1 MLVWRDSLRT
11 PYKHNGL
18 REKLHVPG
26 REIQYPPG
34 YPLPDAADPFPEK
47 TMSLTELLAYLV
59 AAVIAV
65 PIARRL
71 GFGSILGY
79 LAAGIIIGPWGLK
92 LFADVDRILH
102 LAEFG
107 VVLLLFIIGLELQPT
122 RLWALRRGIFGTG
135 AAQVLITGAVLS
147 GAAIAFGLAWESALI
162 IGLILALS
170 STAFVLQL
178 LAERRQLTTR
188 HGRTA
193 FTILLL
199 QDIAVIPLLA
209 LIPMLA
215 PGADGTEVSGT
226 GYLLQIG
233 AVLALVAGG
242 RWLLRPMFRIA
253 ARDGGHEIFTA
264 TALVVVVGS
273 ALLMTQVGLSAGL
286 GAFLAGVLLAD
297 SEFRHELEAE
307 IEPFKGLL
315 LGLFFVAV
323 GMSTNLGL
331 LVDMPWRII
340 AMTVALISLKALV
353 LFVVGRLSG
362 LPTSSARSLAFVLA
376 QGGEFAFVLF
386 AAALQGNLIGRDLF
400 ELLILVVS
408 LSMMATP
415 FLVIAD
421 ARIGRGTREKEDQ
434 REWDKV
440 EPDRDHEVIIAGL
453 GRFGQVVARV
463 LNMRRIAFTALESD
477 SRQVDFVRRFGNV
490 VYYGDTTR
498 LELLRAAHVEKARV
512 FVVAI
517 EDIEASVRTVELVKH
532 HCPHLKIFARA
543 TDRAHARALRNRHVD
558 YVIRENY
565 VSSLEMAENLLQ
577 ALGDPP
583 DMAADS
589 IRQFRRFDENLLERE
604 RAVDQDEGRLL
615 QTVREAEREL
625 AFLFHSDEHDV
636 ETAVKAKEK

>member
-1 MLVWRDSLRT
+1 
-11 PYKHNGL
+11 
-18 REKLHVPG
+18 
-26 REIQYPPG
+26 
-34 YPLPDAADPFPEK
+34 
-47 TMSLTELLAYLV
+47 MSLTELLAYLI

-65 PIARRL
+65 PIARRF
-71 GFGSILGY
+71 GFGSVLGY
-79 LAAGIIIGPWGLK
+79 LAAGIVIGPWGLK

-122 RLWALRRGIFGTG
+122 RLWALRKGIFGTG
-135 AAQVLITGAVLS
+135 TMQVLLTGALLS
-147 GAAIAFGLAWESALI
+147 GAGLAFGLAWKSALI

-178 LAERRQLTTR
+178 LAERKQLTTR

-215 PGADGTEVSGT
+215 PVAT
-226 GYLLQIG
+226 GDSPSTNVLLQLG
-233 AVLALVAGG
+233 AVLALIAGG

-264 TALVVVVGS
+264 TALVVVVGAS
-273 ALLMTQVGLSAGL
+273 LLMVQVGLSAGL

-331 LVDMPWRII
+331 LADIPWQILG
-340 AMTVALISLKALV
+340 MTVALIGLKAAV
-353 LFVVGRLSG
+353 LFFVGRISG
-362 LPTSSARSLAFVLA
+362 LPTTSARSLAFVLA

-386 AAALQGNLIGRDLF
+386 AAALQGRLIERDLF
-400 ELLILVVS
+400 ELLVLIVT
-408 LSMMATP
+408 LSMIATP
-415 FLVIAD
+415 FLVLAD
-421 ARIGRGTREKEDQ
+421 ERLGRASRAREDK

-440 EPDRDHEVIIAGL
+440 EDERDHDVIIAGL

-463 LNMRRIAFTALESD
+463 LNMRRIPFTALESD
-477 SRQVDFVRRFGNV
+477 THQVDFVRRFGNI
-490 VYYGDTTR
+490 VYYGDASR
-498 LELLRAAHVEKARV
+498 LELLRAAHVDRAKV
-512 FVVAI
+512 FVVAM
-517 EDIEASVRTVELVKH
+517 EDVAASVRTVELVKRH
-532 HCPHLKIFARA
+532 YPRLKVFARA
-543 TDRAHARALRNRHVD
+543 TDRAHARALRDRNVD

-565 VSSLEMAENLLQ
+565 VSSLEMAENLLL
-577 ALGDPP
+577 ALGDP
-583 DMAADS
+583 ADKARES
-589 IRQFRRFDENLLERE
+589 IRQFRHFDEDLLERE
-604 RAVDQDEGRLL
+604 RAVAQDEGRLV
-615 QTVREAEREL
+615 QTVTEAEREL
-625 AFLFHSDEHDV
+625 AFLFHSDEHDI
-636 ETAVKAKEK
+636 EAGDRMTRK

>member
-1 MLVWRDSLRT
+1 
-11 PYKHNGL
+11 
-18 REKLHVPG
+18 
-26 REIQYPPG
+26 
-34 YPLPDAADPFPEK
+34 
-47 TMSLTELLAYLV
+47 MSLTELLAYLV

-65 PIARRL
+65 PITRRL
-71 GFGSILGY
+71 GFGSVLGY
-79 LAAGIIIGPWGLK
+79 LAAGFIIGPWGLK

-122 RLWALRRGIFGTG
+122 RLWALRKGIFGTG
-135 AAQVLITGAVLS
+135 TAQVLLTGALLS
-147 GAAIAFGLAWESALI
+147 GAALAFGLAWQSALI

-178 LAERRQLTTR
+178 LAERKQLTTR

-215 PGADGTEVSGT
+215 PTPAITPHPVAD
-226 GYLLQIG
+226 YLLQIG
-233 AVLALVAGG
+233 AVLALIAGG
-242 RWLLRPMFRIA
+242 RYLLRPMFRIA

-273 ALLMTQVGLSAGL
+273 ALMMVAVGLSAGL

-331 LVDMPWRII
+331 LLDIPWRII
-340 AMTVALISLKALV
+340 GMTVALISLKAAV
-353 LFVVGRLSG
+353 LFAVGRISG
-362 LPTSSARSLAFVLA
+362 LPTTSARSLAFVLA

-386 AAALQGNLIGRDLF
+386 AAALQGRLIERELF
-400 ELLILVVS
+400 ELLVLVVT
-408 LSMMATP
+408 LSMIATP

-421 ARIGRGTREKEDQ
+421 ERLARASRAREEK
-434 REWDKV
+434 RAWDEV
-440 EPDRDHEVIIAGL
+440 EADRDHDVIIAGL
-453 GRFGQVVARV
+453 GRFGQVVARI
-463 LNMRRIAFTALESD
+463 LNMRQIPFTALEAD
-477 SRQVDFVRRFGNV
+477 THQVDFVRRFGNV

-498 LELLRAAHVEKARV
+498 LELLRAAHVERAKV
-512 FVVAI
+512 FVVTV
-517 EDIEASVRTVELVKH
+517 EDVEASVRTVELVKH
-532 HCPHLKIFARA
+532 HFPRLKVFARA
-543 TDRAHARALRNRHVD
+543 TDRAHARALRNRNVD

-565 VSSLEMAENLLQ
+565 VSSLEMAENLLRT
-577 ALGDPP
+577 LGDPP
-583 DMAADS
+583 EKARDS
-589 IRQFRRFDENLLERE
+589 IRRFRSFDEELLERE
-604 RAVDQDEGRLL
+604 RAVDQDEGRLV
-615 QTVREAEREL
+615 QTVTEAEREL
-625 AFLFHSDEHDV
+625 AFLFHSDEHDSGAATT
-636 ETAVKAKEK
+636 EGRP

>member
-1 MLVWRDSLRT
+1 
-11 PYKHNGL
+11 
-18 REKLHVPG
+18 
-26 REIQYPPG
+26 
-34 YPLPDAADPFPEK
+34 
-47 TMSLTELLAYLV
+47 MSLTELLAYLV

-71 GFGSILGY
+71 GFGSVLGY
-79 LAAGIIIGPWGLK
+79 LAAGIVIGPWGLK

-122 RLWALRRGIFGTG
+122 RLWALRKGIFGTG
-135 AAQVLITGAVLS
+135 TAQVLVTGALLS
-147 GAAIAFGLAWESALI
+147 GAALAFGLAWQSALI

-178 LAERRQLTTR
+178 LAERKQLTTR
-188 HGRTA
+188 HGRVA

-215 PGADGTEVSGT
+215 PAAAVTAHPAAD
-226 GYLLQIG
+226 YILQIG
-233 AVLALVAGG
+233 AVLALIAGG
-242 RWLLRPMFRIA
+242 RWLLKPMFRIA

-273 ALLMTQVGLSAGL
+273 ALLMVQVGLSAGL

-331 LVDMPWRII
+331 LVDIPWRII
-340 AMTVALISLKALV
+340 GMTLVLIALKAAV
-353 LFVVGRLSG
+353 LFVVGRVSG
-362 LPTSSARSLAFVLA
+362 LPTTSARSLAFVLA

-386 AAALQGNLIGRDLF
+386 AAALQGRLIERELF
-400 ELLILVVS
+400 ELLILIVT
-408 LSMMATP
+408 LSMIATP

-421 ARIGRGTREKEDQ
+421 ERMGRASRAKEDK

-440 EPDRDHEVIIAGL
+440 EADRDHDVIIAGL

-463 LNMRRIAFTALESD
+463 LNMRRIPFTALESD
-477 SRQVDFVRRFGNV
+477 THQVDFVRRFGNI

-498 LELLRAAHVEKARV
+498 LELLRAAHVERARV

-532 HCPHLKIFARA
+532 HFPHLKIFARA
-543 TDRAHARALRNRHVD
+543 TDRAHARALRNRNVD

-565 VSSLEMAENLLQ
+565 VSSLEMAENLLRV
-577 ALGDPP
+577 LGDP
-583 DMAADS
+583 AERAGES
-589 IRQFRRFDENLLERE
+589 IRQFRRFDEDLLERE
-604 RAVDQDEGRLL
+604 RAVDQDEGRLV
-615 QTVREAEREL
+615 QTITEAEREL
-625 AFLFHSDEHDV
+625 AFLFHSDEHDIAA
-636 ETAVKAKEK
+636 EAKEQQS

>member
-1 MLVWRDSLRT
+1 
-11 PYKHNGL
+11 
-18 REKLHVPG
+18 
-26 REIQYPPG
+26 
-34 YPLPDAADPFPEK
+34 
-47 TMSLTELLAYLV
+47 MSLTELLAYLV

-71 GFGSILGY
+71 GFGSVLGY
-79 LAAGIIIGPWGLK
+79 LAAGIVIGPWGLK

-122 RLWALRRGIFGTG
+122 RLWALRKGIFGTG
-135 AAQVLITGAVLS
+135 TAQVLITGALLS
-147 GAAIAFGLAWESALI
+147 GAAMAFGLAWESALI

-178 LAERRQLTTR
+178 LAERKQLTTR

-215 PGADGTEVSGT
+215 PGDAITSHPATD
-226 GYLLQIG
+226 YLIQVA
-233 AVLALVAGG
+233 AVLALIAGG

-264 TALVVVVGS
+264 TALVVVVGAS
-273 ALLMTQVGLSAGL
+273 LLMIQVGLSAGL

-323 GMSTNLGL
+323 GMSANLGL
-331 LVDMPWRII
+331 LVEIPWRII
-340 AMTVALISLKALV
+340 AMTLLLISLKATV
-353 LFVVGRLSG
+353 LFIVGRLSG
-362 LPTSSARSLAFVLA
+362 LPTNSARSLAMVLA

-386 AAALQGNLIGRDLF
+386 AAALQGRLIERELF
-400 ELLILVVS
+400 ELLILVVT
-408 LSMMATP
+408 LSMITTP
-415 FLVIAD
+415 FLVITD
-421 ARIGRGTREKEDQ
+421 ERLGRANRAREKE
-434 REWDKV
+434 REFDKV
-440 EPDRDHEVIIAGL
+440 EADRSHDVIIAGL

-477 SRQVDFVRRFGNV
+477 TRQVDFVRRFGNV
-490 VYYGDTTR
+490 VYYGDSTR
-498 LELLRAAHVEKARV
+498 LDLLRAAHVERAKL
-512 FVVAI
+512 FVVAV
-517 EDIEASVRTVELVKH
+517 EDVEASVRTVELVKH
-532 HCPHLKIFARA
+532 HFPHLKIFARA
-543 TDRAHARALRNRHVD
+543 TDRAHARALRDRHVD
-558 YVIRENY
+558 YVIRETY
-565 VSSLEMAENLLQ
+565 VSSLEMAESLLLS
-577 ALGDPP
+577 LGDAP
-583 DMAADS
+583 DTAS
-589 IRQFRRFDENLLERE
+589 ETVRQFRRFDEDLLERE
-604 RAVDQDEGRLL
+604 RAVAQDEGRLV

-625 AFLFHSDEHDV
+625 AFLFHSDEHDIDKV
-636 ETAVKAKEK
+636 IESREGRP

>member
-1 MLVWRDSLRT
+1 
-11 PYKHNGL
+11 
-18 REKLHVPG
+18 
-26 REIQYPPG
+26 
-34 YPLPDAADPFPEK
+34 
-47 TMSLTELLAYLV
+47 MSLTELLAYLI

-65 PIARRL
+65 PIARRF
-71 GFGSILGY
+71 GFGSVLGY
-79 LAAGIIIGPWGLK
+79 LAAGIVIGPWGLK

-122 RLWALRRGIFGTG
+122 RLWALRKGIFGTG
-135 AAQVLITGAVLS
+135 TMQVLLTGAVLW
-147 GAAIAFGLAWESALI
+147 GAGLAFGLAWKSALV

-178 LAERRQLTTR
+178 LAERKQLTTR
-188 HGRTA
+188 HGRVA

-209 LIPMLA
+209 LIPMLV
-215 PGADGTEVSGT
+215 PGPT
-226 GYLLQIG
+226 GASLTPNFILQIG
-233 AVLALVAGG
+233 AVLALIAGG

-264 TALVVVVGS
+264 TALVVVVGAS
-273 ALLMTQVGLSAGL
+273 LLMIQVGLSAGL

-331 LVDMPWRII
+331 LADIPWQILG
-340 AMTVALISLKALV
+340 MTVALIGLKAAV
-353 LFVVGRLSG
+353 LFFVGRISG

-386 AAALQGNLIGRDLF
+386 AAALQGRLIERELF
-400 ELLILVVS
+400 ELLVLIVT
-408 LSMMATP
+408 LSMIATP
-415 FLVIAD
+415 FLVLAD
-421 ARIGRGTREKEDQ
+421 ERLGKASRAREDK

-440 EPDRDHEVIIAGL
+440 EADRDHDVIIAGL

-463 LNMRRIAFTALESD
+463 LNMRRIPFTALESD
-477 SRQVDFVRRFGNV
+477 THQVDFVRRFGNI
-490 VYYGDTTR
+490 VYYGDATR
-498 LELLRAAHVEKARV
+498 LELLRAAHVDRAKV

-517 EDIEASVRTVELVKH
+517 EDIEDSVRTVELVKRH
-532 HCPHLKIFARA
+532 YPQLKVFARA
-543 TDRAHARALRNRHVD
+543 TDRAHARALRDRNVD

-565 VSSLEMAENLLQ
+565 VSSLEMAENLLL
-577 ALGDPP
+577 ALGDP
-583 DMAADS
+583 ADKARES
-589 IRQFRRFDENLLERE
+589 IRQFRHFDEDLLERE
-604 RAVDQDEGRLL
+604 RAVAQDEGRLV
-615 QTVREAEREL
+615 QTVTEAEREL
-625 AFLFHSDEHDV
+625 AFLFHSDEHDIEAGDRV
-636 ETAVKAKEK
+636 TRK

>member
-1 MLVWRDSLRT
+1 
-11 PYKHNGL
+11 
-18 REKLHVPG
+18 
-26 REIQYPPG
+26 
-34 YPLPDAADPFPEK
+34 
-47 TMSLTELLAYLV
+47 MSLTELLAYLV

-65 PIARRL
+65 PVARRL
-71 GFGSILGY
+71 GFGSVLGY
-79 LAAGIIIGPWGLK
+79 LAAGIVIGPWGLK

-107 VVLLLFIIGLELQPT
+107 IVLLLFIIGLELQPT

-135 AAQVLITGAVLS
+135 SAQVLITGALLS
-147 GAAIAFGLAWESALI
+147 GAAMAFGLAWESALI

-178 LAERRQLTTR
+178 LAERKQLTTR

-215 PGADGTEVSGT
+215 PSATASESPMADL
-226 GYLLQIG
+226 LLQLG

-273 ALLMTQVGLSAGL
+273 ALLMVRVGLSAGL

-331 LVDMPWRII
+331 FLDIPWRIV
-340 AMTVALISLKALV
+340 AMTAALVALKAAV
-353 LFVVGRLSG
+353 LFVVGRVSG
-362 LPTSSARSLAFVLA
+362 LPAMSARSLAVVLA

-386 AAALQGNLIGRDLF
+386 AAALQGRLIERELF
-400 ELLILVVS
+400 ELLILVVT
-408 LSMMATP
+408 LSMIATP

-421 ARIGRGTREKEDQ
+421 ERLNRAGRAREERRA
-434 REWDKV
+434 WDEV
-440 EPDRDHEVIIAGL
+440 EADRDHVVIIAGL

-463 LNMRRIAFTALESD
+463 LNMRGIPFTALESD
-477 SRQVDFVRRFGNV
+477 SHQVDFVRRFGNI

-498 LELLRAAHVEKARV
+498 LDLLRAAHVERAKA
-512 FVVAI
+512 FVVAV
-517 EDIEASVRTVELVKH
+517 EDVEASVRTVELVKH
-532 HCPHLKIFARA
+532 HFPHLKIFARA
-543 TDRAHARALRNRHVD
+543 TDRAHARALRDRHVD

-565 VSSLEMAENLLQ
+565 VSSLEMAENLLL

-583 DMAADS
+583 ERAGDS
-589 IRQFRRFDENLLERE
+589 IRQFRRFDETLLERE
-604 RAVDQDEGRLL
+604 RAVDQDEGRLV
-615 QTVREAEREL
+615 QTIREAEREL
-625 AFLFHSDEHDV
+625 AFLFHSDEKDAV
-636 ETAVKAKEK
+636 AATEETKS

>member
-1 MLVWRDSLRT
+1 
-11 PYKHNGL
+11 
-18 REKLHVPG
+18 
-26 REIQYPPG
+26 
-34 YPLPDAADPFPEK
+34 
-47 TMSLTELLAYLV
+47 MSLTELLAYLI

-65 PIARRL
+65 PIARRF
-71 GFGSILGY
+71 GFGSVLGY

-122 RLWALRRGIFGTG
+122 RLWALRKGIFGTG
-135 AAQVLITGAVLS
+135 TMQVLLTGALLS
-147 GAAIAFGLAWESALI
+147 GAGLAFGLAWKSALI

-178 LAERRQLTTR
+178 LAERKQLTTR
-188 HGRTA
+188 HGRVA

-215 PGADGTEVSGT
+215 PVAT
-226 GYLLQIG
+226 GDSPSTNVLLQLG
-233 AVLALVAGG
+233 AVLALIAGG

-264 TALVVVVGS
+264 TALVVVVGAS
-273 ALLMTQVGLSAGL
+273 LLMIQVGLSAGL

-331 LVDMPWRII
+331 LADIPWQILG
-340 AMTVALISLKALV
+340 MTVALIGLKAAV
-353 LFVVGRLSG
+353 LFFVGRISG
-362 LPTSSARSLAFVLA
+362 LPTTSARSLAFVLA

-386 AAALQGNLIGRDLF
+386 AAALQGRLIERELF
-400 ELLILVVS
+400 ELLVLIVT
-408 LSMMATP
+408 LSMIATP
-415 FLVIAD
+415 FLVLAD
-421 ARIGRGTREKEDQ
+421 ERLGRTSRAREDK
-434 REWDKV
+434 RDWDKV
-440 EPDRDHEVIIAGL
+440 EADRDHDVIIAGL

-463 LNMRRIAFTALESD
+463 LNMRRIPFTALESD
-477 SRQVDFVRRFGNV
+477 THQVDFVRRFGNI
-490 VYYGDTTR
+490 VYYGDATR
-498 LELLRAAHVEKARV
+498 LELLRAAHVDRAKV
-512 FVVAI
+512 FIVAI
-517 EDIEASVRTVELVKH
+517 EDVEASVRTVELVKRH
-532 HCPHLKIFARA
+532 YPQLKVFARA
-543 TDRAHARALRNRHVD
+543 TDRAHARALRDRNVD

-565 VSSLEMAENLLQ
+565 VSSLEMAENLLL
-577 ALGDPP
+577 ALGDP
-583 DMAADS
+583 ADKARES
-589 IRQFRRFDENLLERE
+589 IRQFRHFDEDLLERE
-604 RAVDQDEGRLL
+604 RAVAQDEGRLV
-615 QTVREAEREL
+615 QTVTEAEREL
-625 AFLFHSDEHDV
+625 AFLFHSDEHDI
-636 ETAVKAKEK
+636 EAGDRMPRK

>member
-1 MLVWRDSLRT
+1 
-11 PYKHNGL
+11 
-18 REKLHVPG
+18 
-26 REIQYPPG
+26 
-34 YPLPDAADPFPEK
+34 
-47 TMSLTELLAYLV
+47 MSLSELLAYLV

-65 PIARRL
+65 PISRRL
-71 GFGSILGY
+71 GFGSVLGY

-92 LFADVDRILH
+92 LFSDVDRILH

-107 VVLLLFIIGLELQPT
+107 IVLLLFIIGLELQPT
-122 RLWALRRGIFGTG
+122 RLWALRRGIFGSG
-135 AAQVLITGAVLS
+135 VAQLLLTGAVLW
-147 GAAIAFGLAWESALI
+147 GAAMAFGLAWQSALI

-215 PGADGTEVSGT
+215 PASAVTTSAT
-226 GYLLQIG
+226 HYLVQLG
-233 AVLALVAGG
+233 AVLALIAGG
-242 RWLLRPMFRIA
+242 HWLLRPMFRVA

-264 TALVVVVGS
+264 TALVVVVG
-273 ALLMTQVGLSAGL
+273 AAMLMVQVGLSAGL

-331 LVDMPWRII
+331 LMDIPWRII
-340 AMTVALISLKALV
+340 AMTVALITLKAIV
-353 LFVVGRLSG
+353 LYVVGRASG
-362 LPTSSARSLAFVLA
+362 LPTVSARSLAVVLA

-386 AAALQGNLIGRDLF
+386 AAALQGRLIERELF
-400 ELLILVVS
+400 ELLVLVVT
-408 LSMMATP
+408 LSMIATP
-415 FLVIAD
+415 FLVLAD
-421 ARIGRGTREKEDQ
+421 ERLTRAERARADK
-434 REWDKV
+434 REWDQV
-440 EPDRDHEVIIAGL
+440 EAERDHDVIIAGL

-463 LNMRRIAFTALESD
+463 LNMRRIPFTALESD
-477 SRQVDFVRRFGNV
+477 TRQVDFVRRFGNI
-490 VYYGDTTR
+490 VYYGDSTR
-498 LELLRAAHVEKARV
+498 LDLLRAAHVERAKV
-512 FVVAI
+512 FVVAV
-517 EDIEASVRTVELVKH
+517 EGIEASVRTVELVKH
-532 HCPHLKIFARA
+532 HYPHLKIFARA
-543 TDRAHARALRNRHVD
+543 TDRAHARALRDRNVD

-565 VSSLEMAENLLQ
+565 VSSLEMAENLLR

-583 DMAADS
+583 QQASES
-589 IRQFRRFDENLLERE
+589 IRRFRRFDEALLERE
-604 RAVDQDEGRLL
+604 RAVDQDEGRLV
-615 QTVREAEREL
+615 QTVWEAEREL
-625 AFLFHSDEHDV
+625 AFLFHSDEPDTV
-636 ETAVKAKEK
+636 TATEEAKS

>member
-1 MLVWRDSLRT
+1 
-11 PYKHNGL
+11 
-18 REKLHVPG
+18 
-26 REIQYPPG
+26 
-34 YPLPDAADPFPEK
+34 
-47 TMSLTELLAYLV
+47 MSLTELLAYLV

-71 GFGSILGY
+71 GFGSVLGY
-79 LAAGIIIGPWGLK
+79 LAAGIVIGPWGLK

-122 RLWALRRGIFGTG
+122 RLWALRKGIFGTG
-135 AAQVLITGAVLS
+135 TMQVLLTGAVLS
-147 GAAIAFGLAWESALI
+147 GAGLAFGLAWKSAVV

-178 LAERRQLTTR
+178 LAERKQLTTR
-188 HGRTA
+188 HGRVA

-215 PGADGTEVSGT
+215 PSTAVTAHPAAD
-226 GYLLQIG
+226 YILQIG
-233 AVLALVAGG
+233 AVLALIAGG
-242 RWLLRPMFRIA
+242 RWLLKPMFRIA

-273 ALLMTQVGLSAGL
+273 ALLMVQVGLSAGL

-331 LVDMPWRII
+331 LGDIPWRII
-340 AMTVALISLKALV
+340 GMTLALIVLKASV

-362 LPTSSARSLAFVLA
+362 LPTTSARSLAFVLA

-386 AAALQGNLIGRDLF
+386 AAALQGRLIERELF
-400 ELLILVVS
+400 ELLVLVVT
-408 LSMMATP
+408 LSMIATP

-421 ARIGRGTREKEDQ
+421 ERMSRASRAREDK

-440 EPDRDHEVIIAGL
+440 EADRDHDVIIAGL

-463 LNMRRIAFTALESD
+463 LNMRRIPFTALESD
-477 SRQVDFVRRFGNV
+477 THQVDFVRRFGNI

-498 LELLRAAHVEKARV
+498 LELLRAAHVERAKV

-532 HCPHLKIFARA
+532 HFPHLKIFARA
-543 TDRAHARALRNRHVD
+543 TDRAHARALRNRNVD

-565 VSSLEMAENLLQ
+565 VSSLEMAENLLRV
-577 ALGDPP
+577 LGDP
-583 DMAADS
+583 AERASES
-589 IRQFRRFDENLLERE
+589 IRRFRRFDEDLLERE
-604 RAVDQDEGRLL
+604 RAVDQDEGRLV
-615 QTVREAEREL
+615 QTITEAEREL
-625 AFLFHSDEHDV
+625 AFLFHSDEHDI
-636 ETAVKAKEK
+636 AAKVDKQQP

>member
-1 MLVWRDSLRT
+1 
-11 PYKHNGL
+11 
-18 REKLHVPG
+18 
-26 REIQYPPG
+26 
-34 YPLPDAADPFPEK
+34 
-47 TMSLTELLAYLV
+47 MSLTELLAYLV

-71 GFGSILGY
+71 GFGSVLGY
-79 LAAGIIIGPWGLK
+79 LAAGIVIGPWGLK

-122 RLWALRRGIFGTG
+122 RLWALRKGIFGSGT
-135 AAQVLITGAVLS
+135 AQVLVTGALLS
-147 GAAIAFGLAWESALI
+147 GAALAFGLAWQSALI

-178 LAERRQLTTR
+178 LAERKQLTTR
-188 HGRTA
+188 HGRVA

-209 LIPMLA
+209 LIPMLGPA
-215 PGADGTEVSGT
+215 TAVTAHPAAD
-226 GYLLQIG
+226 YMLQIG
-233 AVLALVAGG
+233 AVLALIAGG
-242 RWLLRPMFRIA
+242 RWLLKPMFRIA

-273 ALLMTQVGLSAGL
+273 ALLMVQVGLSAGL

-331 LVDMPWRII
+331 LVDIPWRII
-340 AMTVALISLKALV
+340 GMTLALIVLKAAV
-353 LFVVGRLSG
+353 LFVVGRVSG
-362 LPTSSARSLAFVLA
+362 LPTTSARSLAFVLA

-386 AAALQGNLIGRDLF
+386 AAALQGRLIERELF
-400 ELLILVVS
+400 ELLILVVT
-408 LSMMATP
+408 LSMIATP

-421 ARIGRGTREKEDQ
+421 ERMGRASRTKEDK

-440 EPDRDHEVIIAGL
+440 EAERDHDVIIAGL

-463 LNMRRIAFTALESD
+463 LNMRRIPFTALESD
-477 SRQVDFVRRFGNV
+477 THQVDFVRRFGNI

-498 LELLRAAHVEKARV
+498 LELLRAAHVERAKV

-532 HCPHLKIFARA
+532 HFPHLKIFARA
-543 TDRAHARALRNRHVD
+543 TDRAHARALRNRNVD

-565 VSSLEMAENLLQ
+565 VSSLEMAENLLRV
-577 ALGDPP
+577 LGDP
-583 DMAADS
+583 AERAGES
-589 IRQFRRFDENLLERE
+589 IRQFRRFDEDLLERE
-604 RAVDQDEGRLL
+604 RAVDQDEGRLV
-615 QTVREAEREL
+615 QTITEAEREL
-625 AFLFHSDEHDV
+625 AFLFHSDEHDIAA
-636 ETAVKAKEK
+636 EAKEQRP

>member
-1 MLVWRDSLRT
+1 
-11 PYKHNGL
+11 
-18 REKLHVPG
+18 
-26 REIQYPPG
+26 
-34 YPLPDAADPFPEK
+34 
-47 TMSLTELLAYLV
+47 MSLTELLAYLV

-65 PIARRL
+65 PISRRL
-71 GFGSILGY
+71 GFGSVLGY
-79 LAAGIIIGPWGLK
+79 LAAGIIIGPWGLQ
-92 LFADVDRILH
+92 LFSDVDRILH

-122 RLWALRRGIFGTG
+122 RLWALRKGIFGTG
-135 AAQVLITGAVLS
+135 TAQLLLTGALLW
-147 GAAIAFGLAWESALI
+147 GAALAFGLAWKAALV

-178 LAERRQLTTR
+178 LAERKQLTTR
-188 HGRTA
+188 HGRVA

-209 LIPMLA
+209 LIPMLV
-215 PGADGTEVSGT
+215 PGAT
-226 GYLLQIG
+226 GATLAPMNYLLQIG
-233 AVLALVAGG
+233 AVLALIAGG

-273 ALLMTQVGLSAGL
+273 ALLMVQVGLSAGL

-331 LVDMPWRII
+331 LADVPLRILAI
-340 AMTVALISLKALV
+340 TLLLVALKAVV
-353 LFVVGRLSG
+353 LFIVGRVSG
-362 LPTSSARSLAFVLA
+362 LPTNSARSLAVVLA

-386 AAALQGNLIGRDLF
+386 AAALQGRLIERELF
-400 ELLILVVS
+400 ELLVLIVT
-408 LSMMATP
+408 LSMILTP
-415 FLVIAD
+415 FLVLAD
-421 ARIGRGTREKEDQ
+421 ERITRANRAREDQ

-440 EPDRDHEVIIAGL
+440 EADRDHDVIIAGL

-463 LNMRRIAFTALESD
+463 LNMRRIPFTALESD
-477 SRQVDFVRRFGNV
+477 SRQVDFVRRFGNI
-490 VYYGDTTR
+490 VYYGDSTR
-498 LELLRAAHVEKARV
+498 LELLRAAHVERAKL
-512 FVVAI
+512 FVVAV
-517 EDIEASVRTVELVKH
+517 EDVEASVRTVELVKH
-532 HCPHLKIFARA
+532 HFPHLRIFARA

-565 VSSLEMAENLLQ
+565 ASSLEMAEHLLL
-577 ALGDPP
+577 ALGDP
-583 DMAADS
+583 AEKARDS

-604 RAVDQDEGRLL
+604 RAVDQDEGRLV
-615 QTVREAEREL
+615 QTVTEAEREL
-625 AFLFHSDEHDV
+625 AFLFHSDEHDI
-636 ETAVKAKEK
+636 AVAIADKEKP

>member
-1 MLVWRDSLRT
+1 
-11 PYKHNGL
+11 
-18 REKLHVPG
+18 
-26 REIQYPPG
+26 
-34 YPLPDAADPFPEK
+34 
-47 TMSLTELLAYLV
+47 MSLTELLAYLV

-65 PIARRL
+65 PITRRL
-71 GFGSILGY
+71 GFGSVLGY
-79 LAAGIIIGPWGLK
+79 LAAGFIIGPWGLK

-122 RLWALRRGIFGTG
+122 RLWALRKGIFGTG
-135 AAQVLITGAVLS
+135 TAQVLLTGALLS
-147 GAAIAFGLAWESALI
+147 GAALAFGLAWQSALI

-178 LAERRQLTTR
+178 LAERKQLTTR

-215 PGADGTEVSGT
+215 PTPAITPHPVAD
-226 GYLLQIG
+226 YLLQIG
-233 AVLALVAGG
+233 AVLALIAGG
-242 RWLLRPMFRIA
+242 RYLLRPMFRIA

-273 ALLMTQVGLSAGL
+273 ALMMVAVGLSAGL

-331 LVDMPWRII
+331 LLDIPWRII
-340 AMTVALISLKALV
+340 GMTVALISLKAAV
-353 LFVVGRLSG
+353 LFAVGRISG
-362 LPTSSARSLAFVLA
+362 LPTTSARSLAFVLA

-386 AAALQGNLIGRDLF
+386 AAALQGRLIERELF
-400 ELLILVVS
+400 ELLVLVVT
-408 LSMMATP
+408 LSMIATP

-421 ARIGRGTREKEDQ
+421 ERLARASRAREEK
-434 REWDKV
+434 RAWDEV
-440 EPDRDHEVIIAGL
+440 ESDRDHDVIIAGL
-453 GRFGQVVARV
+453 GRFGQVVARI
-463 LNMRRIAFTALESD
+463 LNMRQIPFTALEAD
-477 SRQVDFVRRFGNV
+477 THQVDFVRRFGNV

-498 LELLRAAHVEKARV
+498 LELLRAAHVERAKV
-512 FVVAI
+512 FVVTV
-517 EDIEASVRTVELVKH
+517 EDVEASVRTVELVKH
-532 HCPHLKIFARA
+532 HFPRLKVFARA
-543 TDRAHARALRNRHVD
+543 TDRAHARALRNRNVD

-565 VSSLEMAENLLQ
+565 VSSLEMAENLLRT
-577 ALGDPP
+577 LGDPP
-583 DMAADS
+583 EKARDS
-589 IRQFRRFDENLLERE
+589 IRRFRSFDEELLERE
-604 RAVDQDEGRLL
+604 RAVDQDEGRLV
-615 QTVREAEREL
+615 QTVTEAEREL
-625 AFLFHSDEHDV
+625 AFLFHSDEHDSGAATT
-636 ETAVKAKEK
+636 EGRP

>member
-1 MLVWRDSLRT
+1 
-11 PYKHNGL
+11 
-18 REKLHVPG
+18 
-26 REIQYPPG
+26 
-34 YPLPDAADPFPEK
+34 
-47 TMSLTELLAYLV
+47 MSLTELLAYLV

-65 PIARRL
+65 PISRRL
-71 GFGSILGY
+71 GFGSVLGY
-79 LAAGIIIGPWGLK
+79 LAAGFAIGPWGLR

-122 RLWALRRGIFGTG
+122 RLWALRKGIFGSGT
-135 AAQVLITGAVLS
+135 AQVLLTGALLS
-147 GAAIAFGLAWESALI
+147 GAALAFGLAWQSALI

-178 LAERRQLTTR
+178 LAERKQLTTR

-215 PGADGTEVSGT
+215 PTPAMTPHPVAD
-226 GYLLQIG
+226 YFLQIG
-233 AVLALVAGG
+233 AVLALIVGG
-242 RWLLRPMFRIA
+242 RYLLRPMFRIA

-264 TALVVVVGS
+264 TALVVVVGA
-273 ALLMTQVGLSAGL
+273 ALMMIAVGLSAGL

-331 LVDMPWRII
+331 LVDIPWRII
-340 AMTVALISLKALV
+340 GMTVALISMKAAV
-353 LFVVGRLSG
+353 LYVVGRVSG
-362 LPTSSARSLAFVLA
+362 LPTTSARSLAFVLA

-386 AAALQGNLIGRDLF
+386 AAALQGRLIERELF
-400 ELLILVVS
+400 ELLILIVT
-408 LSMMATP
+408 LSMIATP

-421 ARIGRGTREKEDQ
+421 ERLARAGRAREEK

-440 EPDRDHEVIIAGL
+440 ESDRDHDVIIAGL
-453 GRFGQVVARV
+453 GRFGQVVARI
-463 LNMRRIAFTALESD
+463 LSMRRIPFTALESD
-477 SRQVDFVRRFGNV
+477 TRQVDFVRRFGNV

-498 LELLRAAHVEKARV
+498 LELLRAAHVERARV
-512 FVVAI
+512 FVVAV
-517 EDIEASVRTVELVKH
+517 EDVEASVRTVELVKH
-532 HCPHLKIFARA
+532 HFPKLKIFARA
-543 TDRAHARALRNRHVD
+543 TDRAHARALRNRNVD

-565 VSSLEMAENLLQ
+565 VSSLEMAENLLRM
-577 ALGDPP
+577 LGDPP
-583 DMAADS
+583 DKARDS
-589 IRQFRRFDENLLERE
+589 IQRFRRFDEELLERE
-604 RAVDQDEGRLL
+604 RAVDQDEGRLV
-615 QTVREAEREL
+615 QTVTEAEREL
-625 AFLFHSDEHDV
+625 AFLFHSDEHD
-636 ETAVKAKEK
+636 AGAASRGGPP

>member
-1 MLVWRDSLRT
+1 
-11 PYKHNGL
+11 
-18 REKLHVPG
+18 
-26 REIQYPPG
+26 
-34 YPLPDAADPFPEK
+34 
-47 TMSLTELLAYLV
+47 MSLTELLAYLV

-65 PIARRL
+65 PLARRL
-71 GFGSILGY
+71 GFGSVLGY
-79 LAAGIIIGPWGLK
+79 LAAGIVIGPWGLK

-107 VVLLLFIIGLELQPT
+107 IVLLLFIIGLELQPT

-135 AAQVLITGAVLS
+135 SAQLLITGALLS
-147 GAAIAFGLAWESALI
+147 GAAMAFGLAWESALI

-178 LAERRQLTTR
+178 LAERKQLTTR

-215 PGADGTEVSGT
+215 PSATASASPVADF
-226 GYLLQIG
+226 LLQLG
-233 AVLALVAGG
+233 AVLVLVAGG

-264 TALVVVVGS
+264 TALVVVVGA
-273 ALLMTQVGLSAGL
+273 ALLMVQVGLSAGL

-331 LVDMPWRII
+331 FLDIPWRIV
-340 AMTVALISLKALV
+340 AMTVALVALKAAV
-353 LFVVGRLSG
+353 LFVVGRASG
-362 LPTSSARSLAFVLA
+362 LPAMSARSLAMVLA

-386 AAALQGNLIGRDLF
+386 AAALQGRLIERELF
-400 ELLILVVS
+400 ELLILVVT
-408 LSMMATP
+408 LSMIATP

-421 ARIGRGTREKEDQ
+421 ERLSRAERARDEQ
-434 REWDKV
+434 RAWDEV
-440 EPDRDHEVIIAGL
+440 EADRDHVVIIAGL

-463 LNMRRIAFTALESD
+463 LNMRGIPFTALESD

-498 LELLRAAHVEKARV
+498 LELLRAAHVERARL
-512 FVVAI
+512 FVVAV

-532 HCPHLKIFARA
+532 HFPHLKIFARA
-543 TDRAHARALRNRHVD
+543 TDRAHARALRDRHVD

-565 VSSLEMAENLLQ
+565 VSSLEMAENLLL

-583 DMAADS
+583 ERAGDT
-589 IRQFRRFDENLLERE
+589 IHQFRRFDEALLDRE
-604 RAVDQDEGRLL
+604 RAVDQDEGRLV
-615 QTVREAEREL
+615 QTIREAEREL
-625 AFLFHSDEHDV
+625 AFLFHSDEKDAV
-636 ETAVKAKEK
+636 AAPEETKS

>member
-1 MLVWRDSLRT
+1 
-11 PYKHNGL
+11 
-18 REKLHVPG
+18 
-26 REIQYPPG
+26 
-34 YPLPDAADPFPEK
+34 
-47 TMSLTELLAYLV
+47 MSLTELLAYLV

-71 GFGSILGY
+71 GFGSVLGY
-79 LAAGIIIGPWGLK
+79 LAAGIVIGPWGLK

-122 RLWALRRGIFGTG
+122 RLWALRKGIFGTG
-135 AAQVLITGAVLS
+135 TAQVLVTGALLS
-147 GAAIAFGLAWESALI
+147 GAALAFGLAWQSALI

-178 LAERRQLTTR
+178 LAERKQLTTR
-188 HGRTA
+188 HGRVA

-215 PGADGTEVSGT
+215 PAAAVTAHPAAD
-226 GYLLQIG
+226 YILQIG
-233 AVLALVAGG
+233 AVLALIAGG
-242 RWLLRPMFRIA
+242 RWLLKPMFRIA

-273 ALLMTQVGLSAGL
+273 ALLMVQVGLSAGL

-331 LVDMPWRII
+331 LVDIPWRII
-340 AMTVALISLKALV
+340 GMTLVLIALKAAV
-353 LFVVGRLSG
+353 LFIVGRLSG
-362 LPTSSARSLAFVLA
+362 LPTTSARSLAFVLA

-386 AAALQGNLIGRDLF
+386 AAALQGRLIERELF
-400 ELLILVVS
+400 ELLILIVT
-408 LSMMATP
+408 LSMIATP

-421 ARIGRGTREKEDQ
+421 ERMGLASRAKEDK

-440 EPDRDHEVIIAGL
+440 EADRDHDVIIAGL

-463 LNMRRIAFTALESD
+463 LNMRRIPFTALESD
-477 SRQVDFVRRFGNV
+477 THQVDFVRRFGNI

-498 LELLRAAHVEKARV
+498 LELLRAAHVERAKV

-532 HCPHLKIFARA
+532 HFPHLKIFARA
-543 TDRAHARALRNRHVD
+543 TDRAHARALRNRNVD

-565 VSSLEMAENLLQ
+565 VSSLEMAENLLRV
-577 ALGDPP
+577 LGDP
-583 DMAADS
+583 AERAGES
-589 IRQFRRFDENLLERE
+589 IRQFRRFDEDLLERE
-604 RAVDQDEGRLL
+604 RAVDQDEGRLV
-615 QTVREAEREL
+615 QTITEAEREL

-636 ETAVKAKEK
+636 AAEAEEQRP

>member
-1 MLVWRDSLRT
+1 
-11 PYKHNGL
+11 
-18 REKLHVPG
+18 
-26 REIQYPPG
+26 
-34 YPLPDAADPFPEK
+34 
-47 TMSLTELLAYLV
+47 MSLTELLAYLV

-65 PIARRL
+65 PITRRL
-71 GFGSILGY
+71 GFGSVLGY
-79 LAAGIIIGPWGLK
+79 LAAGFIIGPWGLK

-122 RLWALRRGIFGTG
+122 RLWALRKGIFGTG
-135 AAQVLITGAVLS
+135 TAQVLLTGALLS
-147 GAAIAFGLAWESALI
+147 GAALAFGLAWQSALI

-178 LAERRQLTTR
+178 LAERKQLTTR

-215 PGADGTEVSGT
+215 PTPAITPHPVAD
-226 GYLLQIG
+226 YLLQIG
-233 AVLALVAGG
+233 AVLALIAGG
-242 RWLLRPMFRIA
+242 RYLLRPMFRIA

-273 ALLMTQVGLSAGL
+273 ALMMVAVGLSAGL

-331 LVDMPWRII
+331 LLDIPWRII
-340 AMTVALISLKALV
+340 GMTVALISLKAAV
-353 LFVVGRLSG
+353 LFAVGRISG
-362 LPTSSARSLAFVLA
+362 LPTTSARSLAFVLA

-386 AAALQGNLIGRDLF
+386 AAALQGRLIERELF
-400 ELLILVVS
+400 ELLVLVVT
-408 LSMMATP
+408 LSMIATP

-421 ARIGRGTREKEDQ
+421 ERMARASRAREEK
-434 REWDKV
+434 RAWDEV
-440 EPDRDHEVIIAGL
+440 EADRDHDVIIAGL
-453 GRFGQVVARV
+453 GRFGQVVARI
-463 LNMRRIAFTALESD
+463 LNMRQIPFTALEAD
-477 SRQVDFVRRFGNV
+477 THQVDFVRRFGNV

-498 LELLRAAHVEKARV
+498 LELLRAAHVERAKV
-512 FVVAI
+512 FVVAV
-517 EDIEASVRTVELVKH
+517 EDVEASVRTVELVKH
-532 HCPHLKIFARA
+532 HFPRLKVFARA
-543 TDRAHARALRNRHVD
+543 TDRAHARALRNRNVD

-565 VSSLEMAENLLQ
+565 VSSLEMAENLLRT
-577 ALGDPP
+577 LGDPP
-583 DMAADS
+583 EKARDS
-589 IRQFRRFDENLLERE
+589 IRRFRSFDEELLERE
-604 RAVDQDEGRLL
+604 RAVDQDEGRLV
-615 QTVREAEREL
+615 QTVTEAEREL
-625 AFLFHSDEHDV
+625 AFLFHSDEHDSGAATT
-636 ETAVKAKEK
+636 EGRP

>member
-1 MLVWRDSLRT
+1 
-11 PYKHNGL
+11 
-18 REKLHVPG
+18 
-26 REIQYPPG
+26 
-34 YPLPDAADPFPEK
+34 
-47 TMSLTELLAYLV
+47 MSLTELLVYLL
-59 AAVIAV
+59 AAIIAV
-65 PIARRL
+65 PVARRL
-71 GFGSILGY
+71 GFGSVLGY
-79 LAAGIIIGPWGLK
+79 LAAGIVIGPWGLK

-135 AAQVLITGAVLS
+135 TAQLLATGALLS
-147 GAAIAFGLAWESALI
+147 GAALAFGLAWQSALI

-178 LAERRQLTTR
+178 LAERKQLTTR

-193 FTILLL
+193 FTVLLL

-209 LIPMLA
+209 LIPALA
-215 PGADGTEVSGT
+215 PTSTVTAHPATD
-226 GYLLQIG
+226 YLLQFA
-233 AVLALVAGG
+233 AVAALIAGG

-273 ALLMTQVGLSAGL
+273 AVLMTQVGLSAGL

-323 GMSTNLGL
+323 GMSANLGL
-331 LVDMPWRII
+331 LLDVPWRII
-340 AMTVALISLKALV
+340 ALTVGLIGLKAAV
-353 LFVVGRLSG
+353 LFVVGRISG
-362 LPTSSARSLAFVLA
+362 LPAVSARSLAFVLA

-386 AAALQGNLIGRDLF
+386 AAALQGRLIDRELF
-400 ELLILVVS
+400 ELLILVVT
-408 LSMMATP
+408 LSMIATP
-415 FLVIAD
+415 FLVLAD
-421 ARIGRGTREKEDQ
+421 ERMARASRSREAQ
-434 REWDKV
+434 RAFDSV
-440 EPDRDHEVIIAGL
+440 EPDRDHDVIIAGL

-463 LNMRRIAFTALESD
+463 LNMRRIPFTAIESD
-477 SRQVDFVRRFGNV
+477 SHQVDFVRRFGNV

-498 LELLRAAHVEKARV
+498 LELLRAAHVERARL

-517 EDIEASVRTVELVKH
+517 EDVEASVHTVELVKRH
-532 HCPHLKIFARA
+532 FPQLKVFARA
-543 TDRAHARALRNRHVD
+543 TDRAHARALKDRHVD

-565 VSSLEMAENLLQ
+565 ASSLEMAGQLLR
-577 ALGDPP
+577 ALGDSP
-583 DMAADS
+583 DRAGDS
-589 IRQFRRFDENLLERE
+589 IRRFRQFDEQLLERE
-604 RAVDQDEGRLL
+604 RAVDQDEGRLV

-625 AFLFHSDEHDV
+625 AFLFHSDEKDA
-636 ETAVKAKEK
+636 EAVSGGAEE

>member
-1 MLVWRDSLRT
+1 
-11 PYKHNGL
+11 
-18 REKLHVPG
+18 
-26 REIQYPPG
+26 
-34 YPLPDAADPFPEK
+34 
-47 TMSLTELLAYLV
+47 MSLTELLAYLV

-71 GFGSILGY
+71 GFGSVLGY
-79 LAAGIIIGPWGLK
+79 LAAGIVIGPWGLK

-122 RLWALRRGIFGTG
+122 RLWALRKGIFGTG
-135 AAQVLITGAVLS
+135 TAQVLVTGALLS
-147 GAAIAFGLAWESALI
+147 GAALAFGLAWQSALI

-178 LAERRQLTTR
+178 LAERKQLTTR
-188 HGRTA
+188 HGRVA

-215 PGADGTEVSGT
+215 PAAAVTAHPAAD
-226 GYLLQIG
+226 YILQIG
-233 AVLALVAGG
+233 AVLALIAGG
-242 RWLLRPMFRIA
+242 RWLLKPMFRIA

-273 ALLMTQVGLSAGL
+273 ALLMVQVGLSAGL

-331 LVDMPWRII
+331 LVDIPWRII
-340 AMTVALISLKALV
+340 GMTLVLIALKAAV
-353 LFVVGRLSG
+353 LFIVGRLSG
-362 LPTSSARSLAFVLA
+362 LPTTSARSLAFVLA

-386 AAALQGNLIGRDLF
+386 AAALQGRLIERELF
-400 ELLILVVS
+400 ELLILIVT
-408 LSMMATP
+408 LSMIATP

-421 ARIGRGTREKEDQ
+421 ERMGRASRAKEDK

-440 EPDRDHEVIIAGL
+440 EADRDHDVIIAGL

-463 LNMRRIAFTALESD
+463 LNMRRIPFTALESD
-477 SRQVDFVRRFGNV
+477 THQVDFVRRFGNI

-498 LELLRAAHVEKARV
+498 LELLRAAHVERAKV

-532 HCPHLKIFARA
+532 HFPHLKIFARA
-543 TDRAHARALRNRHVD
+543 TDRAHARALRNRNVD

-565 VSSLEMAENLLQ
+565 VSSLEMAENLLRV
-577 ALGDPP
+577 LGDP
-583 DMAADS
+583 AERAGES
-589 IRQFRRFDENLLERE
+589 IRQFRRFDEDLLERE
-604 RAVDQDEGRLL
+604 RAVDQDEGRLV
-615 QTVREAEREL
+615 QTITEAEREL

-636 ETAVKAKEK
+636 AAEAEEQRP

>member
-1 MLVWRDSLRT
+1 
-11 PYKHNGL
+11 
-18 REKLHVPG
+18 
-26 REIQYPPG
+26 
-34 YPLPDAADPFPEK
+34 
-47 TMSLTELLAYLV
+47 MSLTELLAYLV

-71 GFGSILGY
+71 GFGSVLGY
-79 LAAGIIIGPWGLK
+79 LAAGIVIGPWGLK

-122 RLWALRRGIFGTG
+122 RLWALRKGIFGTG
-135 AAQVLITGAVLS
+135 TAQVLVTGALLS
-147 GAAIAFGLAWESALI
+147 GAALAFGLAWQSALI

-178 LAERRQLTTR
+178 LAERKQLTTR
-188 HGRTA
+188 HGRVA

-215 PGADGTEVSGT
+215 PAAAVTAHPAAD
-226 GYLLQIG
+226 YILQIG
-233 AVLALVAGG
+233 AVLALIAGG
-242 RWLLRPMFRIA
+242 RWLLKPMFRIA

-273 ALLMTQVGLSAGL
+273 ALLMVQVGLSAGL

-331 LVDMPWRII
+331 LVDIPWRII
-340 AMTVALISLKALV
+340 GMTLVLIALKAAV
-353 LFVVGRLSG
+353 LFIVGRVSG
-362 LPTSSARSLAFVLA
+362 LPTTSARSLAFVLA

-386 AAALQGNLIGRDLF
+386 AAALQGRLIERELF
-400 ELLILVVS
+400 ELLILIVT
-408 LSMMATP
+408 LSMIATP

-421 ARIGRGTREKEDQ
+421 ERMGLASRAKEDK

-440 EPDRDHEVIIAGL
+440 EADRDHDVIIAGL

-463 LNMRRIAFTALESD
+463 LNMRRIPFTALESD
-477 SRQVDFVRRFGNV
+477 THQVDFVRRFGNI

-498 LELLRAAHVEKARV
+498 LELLRAAHVERAKV

-532 HCPHLKIFARA
+532 HFPHLKIFARA
-543 TDRAHARALRNRHVD
+543 TDRAHARALRNRNVD

-565 VSSLEMAENLLQ
+565 VSSLEMAENLLRV
-577 ALGDPP
+577 LGDP
-583 DMAADS
+583 AERAGES
-589 IRQFRRFDENLLERE
+589 IRQFRRFDEDLLERE
-604 RAVDQDEGRLL
+604 RAVDQDEGRLV
-615 QTVREAEREL
+615 QTITEAEREL
-625 AFLFHSDEHDV
+625 AFLFHSDEHDIAA
-636 ETAVKAKEK
+636 ETKEQQS

>member
-1 MLVWRDSLRT
+1 
-11 PYKHNGL
+11 
-18 REKLHVPG
+18 
-26 REIQYPPG
+26 
-34 YPLPDAADPFPEK
+34 
-47 TMSLTELLAYLV
+47 MSLTELLAYLV

-65 PIARRL
+65 PITRRL
-71 GFGSILGY
+71 GFGSVLGY
-79 LAAGIIIGPWGLK
+79 LAAGFIIGPWGLK

-122 RLWALRRGIFGTG
+122 RLWALRKGIFGTG
-135 AAQVLITGAVLS
+135 TAQVLLTGALLS
-147 GAAIAFGLAWESALI
+147 GAALAFGLAWQSALI

-178 LAERRQLTTR
+178 LAERKQLTTR

-215 PGADGTEVSGT
+215 PTPAITPHPVAD
-226 GYLLQIG
+226 YLLQIG
-233 AVLALVAGG
+233 AVLALIAGG
-242 RWLLRPMFRIA
+242 RYLLRPMFRIA

-273 ALLMTQVGLSAGL
+273 ALMMVAVGLSAGL

-331 LVDMPWRII
+331 LLDIPWRII
-340 AMTVALISLKALV
+340 GMTVALISLKAVV
-353 LFVVGRLSG
+353 LFAVGRISG
-362 LPTSSARSLAFVLA
+362 LPTTSARSLAFVLA

-386 AAALQGNLIGRDLF
+386 AAALQGRLIERELF
-400 ELLILVVS
+400 ELLVLVVT
-408 LSMMATP
+408 LSMIATP

-421 ARIGRGTREKEDQ
+421 ERMARASRAREEK
-434 REWDKV
+434 RAWDEV
-440 EPDRDHEVIIAGL
+440 EADRDHDVIIAGL
-453 GRFGQVVARV
+453 GRFGQVVARI
-463 LNMRRIAFTALESD
+463 LNMRQIPFTALEAD
-477 SRQVDFVRRFGNV
+477 THQVDFVRRFGNV

-498 LELLRAAHVEKARV
+498 LELLRAAHVERAKV
-512 FVVAI
+512 FVVAV
-517 EDIEASVRTVELVKH
+517 EDVEASVRTVELVRH
-532 HCPHLKIFARA
+532 HFPRLKVFARA
-543 TDRAHARALRNRHVD
+543 TDRAHARALRNRNVD

-565 VSSLEMAENLLQ
+565 VSSLEMAENLLRT
-577 ALGDPP
+577 LGDPP
-583 DMAADS
+583 EKARDS
-589 IRQFRRFDENLLERE
+589 IRRFRSFDEELLERE
-604 RAVDQDEGRLL
+604 RAVDQDEGRLV
-615 QTVREAEREL
+615 QTVTEAEREL
-625 AFLFHSDEHDV
+625 AFLFHSDEHDSGAATT
-636 ETAVKAKEK
+636 EGRP

>member
-1 MLVWRDSLRT
+1 
-11 PYKHNGL
+11 
-18 REKLHVPG
+18 
-26 REIQYPPG
+26 
-34 YPLPDAADPFPEK
+34 
-47 TMSLTELLAYLV
+47 MSLTELLAYLI

-65 PIARRL
+65 PIARRF
-71 GFGSILGY
+71 GFGSVLGY

-122 RLWALRRGIFGTG
+122 RLWALRKGIFGTG
-135 AAQVLITGAVLS
+135 TMQVLLTGALLW
-147 GAAIAFGLAWESALI
+147 GAGLAFGLAWKSALI

-178 LAERRQLTTR
+178 LAERKQLTTR
-188 HGRTA
+188 HGRMA

-209 LIPMLA
+209 LIPMLVPTATGASPA
-215 PGADGTEVSGT
+215 PSFV
-226 GYLLQIG
+226 LQIG
-233 AVLALVAGG
+233 AVLGLIAGG

-264 TALVVVVGS
+264 TALVVVVGA
-273 ALLMTQVGLSAGL
+273 ALLMIQVGLSAGL

-331 LVDMPWRII
+331 LADIPWQILG
-340 AMTVALISLKALV
+340 MTVALIGLKAAV
-353 LFVVGRLSG
+353 LFFVGRISG

-386 AAALQGNLIGRDLF
+386 AAALQGRLIERELF
-400 ELLILVVS
+400 ELLVLIVT
-408 LSMMATP
+408 LSMIATP
-415 FLVIAD
+415 FLVLAD
-421 ARIGRGTREKEDQ
+421 ERLGRASRAREDK

-440 EPDRDHEVIIAGL
+440 EADRDHDVIIAGL

-463 LNMRRIAFTALESD
+463 LNMRRIPFTALESD
-477 SRQVDFVRRFGNV
+477 THQVDFVRRFGNI
-490 VYYGDTTR
+490 VYYGDATR
-498 LELLRAAHVEKARV
+498 LDLLRAAHVDRAKV

-517 EDIEASVRTVELVKH
+517 EDIEDSVRTVELVKRH
-532 HCPHLKIFARA
+532 YPRLKVFARA
-543 TDRAHARALRNRHVD
+543 TDRAHARALRDRSVD

-565 VSSLEMAENLLQ
+565 VSSLEMAENLLL
-577 ALGDPP
+577 ALGDPA
-583 DMAADS
+583 DMARES
-589 IRQFRRFDENLLERE
+589 IRQFRHFDEDLLERE
-604 RAVDQDEGRLL
+604 RAVAQDEGRLV
-615 QTVREAEREL
+615 QTVTEAEREL
-625 AFLFHSDEHDV
+625 AFLFHSDEHDI
-636 ETAVKAKEK
+636 EAGDRITPK

>member
-1 MLVWRDSLRT
+1 
-11 PYKHNGL
+11 
-18 REKLHVPG
+18 
-26 REIQYPPG
+26 
-34 YPLPDAADPFPEK
+34 
-47 TMSLTELLAYLV
+47 MSLTELLAYLV

-71 GFGSILGY
+71 GFGSVLGY
-79 LAAGIIIGPWGLK
+79 LAAGIVIGPWGLK

-122 RLWALRRGIFGTG
+122 RLWALRKGIFGTG
-135 AAQVLITGAVLS
+135 TAQVLVTGALLS
-147 GAAIAFGLAWESALI
+147 GAALAFGLAWRSALI

-188 HGRTA
+188 HGRVA

-215 PGADGTEVSGT
+215 PSTAVTAHPAAD
-226 GYLLQIG
+226 YMLQIG
-233 AVLALVAGG
+233 AVLALIAGG
-242 RWLLRPMFRIA
+242 RWLLKPMFRIA

-273 ALLMTQVGLSAGL
+273 ALLMVQVGLSAGL

-331 LVDMPWRII
+331 LVDIPWRII
-340 AMTVALISLKALV
+340 GMTLVLIVLKAAV
-353 LFVVGRLSG
+353 LFVVGRVSG
-362 LPTSSARSLAFVLA
+362 LPTTSARSLAFVLA

-386 AAALQGNLIGRDLF
+386 AAALQGRLIERELF
-400 ELLILVVS
+400 ELLILVVT
-408 LSMMATP
+408 LSMIATP

-421 ARIGRGTREKEDQ
+421 ERMGRASRVKEDK

-440 EPDRDHEVIIAGL
+440 EADRDHDVIIAGL

-463 LNMRRIAFTALESD
+463 LNMRRIPFTALESD
-477 SRQVDFVRRFGNV
+477 THQVDFVRRFGNI

-498 LELLRAAHVEKARV
+498 LELLRAAHVERAKI

-517 EDIEASVRTVELVKH
+517 EDVEASVRTVELVKH
-532 HCPHLKIFARA
+532 HFPHLKIFARA
-543 TDRAHARALRNRHVD
+543 TDRAHARALRNRNVD

-565 VSSLEMAENLLQ
+565 VSSLEMAENLLRV
-577 ALGDPP
+577 LGDP
-583 DMAADS
+583 AERAGET
-589 IRQFRRFDENLLERE
+589 IRQFRRFDEDLLERE
-604 RAVDQDEGRLL
+604 RAVDQDEGRLV
-615 QTVREAEREL
+615 QTITEAEREL
-625 AFLFHSDEHDV
+625 AFLFHSDEHDIAA
-636 ETAVKAKEK
+636 EAEEQRP

>member
-1 MLVWRDSLRT
+1 
-11 PYKHNGL
+11 
-18 REKLHVPG
+18 
-26 REIQYPPG
+26 
-34 YPLPDAADPFPEK
+34 
-47 TMSLTELLAYLV
+47 MSLAELLAYLV

-71 GFGSILGY
+71 GFGSVLGY
-79 LAAGIIIGPWGLK
+79 LAAGIVIGPWGLK

-122 RLWALRRGIFGTG
+122 RLWALRKGIFGTG
-135 AAQVLITGAVLS
+135 TAQVLITGALLS
-147 GAAIAFGLAWESALI
+147 GAAMAFGLAWESALI

-178 LAERRQLTTR
+178 LAERKQLTTR

-215 PGADGTEVSGT
+215 PSAAMTAHPATDYVI
-226 GYLLQIG
+226 QVV
-233 AVLALVAGG
+233 AVLALIAGG

-264 TALVVVVGS
+264 TALVVVVGA
-273 ALLMTQVGLSAGL
+273 ALLMVQVGLSAGL

-323 GMSTNLGL
+323 GMSANLGL
-331 LVDMPWRII
+331 LADIPWRII
-340 AMTVALISLKALV
+340 AMTLLLIGLKALV
-353 LFVVGRLSG
+353 LFIVGRLSG
-362 LPTSSARSLAFVLA
+362 LPMNSARSLAMVLA

-386 AAALQGNLIGRDLF
+386 AAALQGRLIERELF
-400 ELLILVVS
+400 ELLILVVT
-408 LSMMATP
+408 LSMIATP

-421 ARIGRGTREKEDQ
+421 ERLGRTSRAREEQ
-434 REWDKV
+434 REYDKV
-440 EPDRDHEVIIAGL
+440 EADRSHDVIIAGL

-463 LNMRRIAFTALESD
+463 LNMRRIPFTALESD
-477 SRQVDFVRRFGNV
+477 THQVDFVRRFGNI
-490 VYYGDTTR
+490 VYYGDSTR
-498 LELLRAAHVEKARV
+498 LDLLRAAHVEKAKL
-512 FVVAI
+512 FVVAV
-517 EDIEASVRTVELVKH
+517 EDVEASVRTVELVKH
-532 HCPHLKIFARA
+532 HFPHLKIFARA
-543 TDRAHARALRNRHVD
+543 TDRAHARALRDRHVD
-558 YVIRENY
+558 YVIRETY
-565 VSSLEMAENLLQ
+565 VSSLEMAEHLLQ
-577 ALGDPP
+577 SLGDG
-583 DMAADS
+583 ADKAHET
-589 IRQFRRFDENLLERE
+589 IRQFRRFDEDLLERE
-604 RAVDQDEGRLL
+604 RAVAQDEGRLV
-615 QTVREAEREL
+615 QTIREAEREL
-625 AFLFHSDEHDV
+625 AFLFHSDEHDIDKV
-636 ETAVKAKEK
+636 IDSREGQP

>member
-1 MLVWRDSLRT
+1 
-11 PYKHNGL
+11 
-18 REKLHVPG
+18 
-26 REIQYPPG
+26 
-34 YPLPDAADPFPEK
+34 
-47 TMSLTELLAYLV
+47 MSLTELLAYLV

-65 PIARRL
+65 PITRRL
-71 GFGSILGY
+71 GFGSVLGY
-79 LAAGIIIGPWGLK
+79 LAAGFIIGPWGLK

-122 RLWALRRGIFGTG
+122 RLWALRKGIFGTG
-135 AAQVLITGAVLS
+135 TAQVLLTGALLS
-147 GAAIAFGLAWESALI
+147 GAALAFGLAWQSALI

-178 LAERRQLTTR
+178 LAERKQLTTR

-215 PGADGTEVSGT
+215 PTPAITPHPVAD
-226 GYLLQIG
+226 YLLQIG
-233 AVLALVAGG
+233 AVLALIAGG
-242 RWLLRPMFRIA
+242 RYLLRPMFRIA

-273 ALLMTQVGLSAGL
+273 ALMMVAVGLSAGL

-331 LVDMPWRII
+331 LLDIPWRII
-340 AMTVALISLKALV
+340 GMTVALISLKAVV
-353 LFVVGRLSG
+353 LFAVGRISG
-362 LPTSSARSLAFVLA
+362 LPTTSARSLAFVLA

-386 AAALQGNLIGRDLF
+386 AAALQGRLIERELF
-400 ELLILVVS
+400 ELLVLVVT
-408 LSMMATP
+408 LSMIATP

-421 ARIGRGTREKEDQ
+421 ERMARASRAREEK
-434 REWDKV
+434 RAWDEV
-440 EPDRDHEVIIAGL
+440 EADRDHDVIIAGL
-453 GRFGQVVARV
+453 GRFGQVVARI
-463 LNMRRIAFTALESD
+463 LNMRQIPFTALEAD
-477 SRQVDFVRRFGNV
+477 THQVDFVRRFGNV

-498 LELLRAAHVEKARV
+498 LELLRAAHVERAKV
-512 FVVAI
+512 FVVAV
-517 EDIEASVRTVELVKH
+517 EDVEASVRTVELVKH
-532 HCPHLKIFARA
+532 HFPRLKVFARA
-543 TDRAHARALRNRHVD
+543 TDRAHARALRNRNVD

-565 VSSLEMAENLLQ
+565 VSSLEMAENLLRT
-577 ALGDPP
+577 LGDPP
-583 DMAADS
+583 EKARDS
-589 IRQFRRFDENLLERE
+589 IRRFRSFDEELLERE
-604 RAVDQDEGRLL
+604 RAVDQDEGRLV
-615 QTVREAEREL
+615 QTVTEAEREL
-625 AFLFHSDEHDV
+625 AFLFHSDEHDSGAATT
-636 ETAVKAKEK
+636 EGRP

>member
-1 MLVWRDSLRT
+1 
-11 PYKHNGL
+11 
-18 REKLHVPG
+18 
-26 REIQYPPG
+26 
-34 YPLPDAADPFPEK
+34 
-47 TMSLTELLAYLV
+47 MSLTELLAYLI

-65 PIARRL
+65 PIARRF
-71 GFGSILGY
+71 GFGSVLGY
-79 LAAGIIIGPWGLK
+79 LAAGIVIGPWGLK

-122 RLWALRRGIFGTG
+122 RLWALRKGIFGTG
-135 AAQVLITGAVLS
+135 TMQVLLTGAVLW
-147 GAAIAFGLAWESALI
+147 GAGLAFGLAWKSALV

-178 LAERRQLTTR
+178 LAERKQLTTR
-188 HGRTA
+188 HGRMA

-209 LIPMLA
+209 LIPMLVPA
-215 PGADGTEVSGT
+215 ATGGTPGPSFI
-226 GYLLQIG
+226 LQIG
-233 AVLALVAGG
+233 AVLGLIAGG

-264 TALVVVVGS
+264 TALVVVVGAS
-273 ALLMTQVGLSAGL
+273 LLMIQVGLSAGL

-331 LVDMPWRII
+331 LADMPWQILG
-340 AMTVALISLKALV
+340 MTVALIGLKAAV
-353 LFVVGRLSG
+353 LFFVGRISG

-386 AAALQGNLIGRDLF
+386 AAALQGRLIERDLF
-400 ELLILVVS
+400 ELLVLIVT
-408 LSMMATP
+408 LSMIATP

-421 ARIGRGTREKEDQ
+421 ERLGRASRAREDE

-440 EPDRDHEVIIAGL
+440 EADRDHDVIIAGL

-463 LNMRRIAFTALESD
+463 LNMRRIPFTALESD
-477 SRQVDFVRRFGNV
+477 THQVDFVRRFGNI
-490 VYYGDTTR
+490 VYYGDASR
-498 LELLRAAHVEKARV
+498 LELLRAAHVDRAKV

-517 EDIEASVRTVELVKH
+517 EDIEDSVRTVELVKRH
-532 HCPHLKIFARA
+532 YPQLKVFARA
-543 TDRAHARALRNRHVD
+543 TDRAHARALRDRNVD

-565 VSSLEMAENLLQ
+565 VSSLEMAENLLL
-577 ALGDPP
+577 ALGDP
-583 DMAADS
+583 ADKARES
-589 IRQFRRFDENLLERE
+589 IRQFRHFDEDLLERE
-604 RAVDQDEGRLL
+604 RAVAQDEGRLV
-615 QTVREAEREL
+615 QTVTEAEREL
-625 AFLFHSDEHDV
+625 AFLFHSDEHDI
-636 ETAVKAKEK
+636 EAGDRASRK